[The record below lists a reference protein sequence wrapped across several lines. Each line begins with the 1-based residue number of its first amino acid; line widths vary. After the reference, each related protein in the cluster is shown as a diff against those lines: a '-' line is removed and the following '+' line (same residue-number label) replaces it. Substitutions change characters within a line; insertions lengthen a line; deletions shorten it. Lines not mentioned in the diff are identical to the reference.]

1 MVTTRSSKNSKI
13 TNFFEKKESEKKEE
27 KKEEKKINEKNKEK
41 KEEKKEKVKKE
52 VSSKKHK
59 NEEDNKK
66 SPVKENAFKKLK
78 PSNSVTTKKKE
89 DKPLLNPGLSKDFD
103 FESIDPKT
111 EMKIV
116 SYNVGSFNAS
126 LKKGFRDYLE
136 AENPDI
142 ICIQETKLNAPSHEI
157 SKKDYPYQYWTFSTV
172 KKGYSGCAVFS
183 KIKPIDVQY
192 GIGCPK
198 FDEEGRNLVLEFEKY
213 YLIATY
219 VPNAGNNL
227 VRLDFKQEYSAT
239 IEKFFNKLEE
249 KKPIIWA
256 GDLNVSHQKID
267 LAKPDTN
274 LRSAG
279 FTIEERTDFT
289 RILSSKPPR
298 IDTFRHFH
306 PKDQTYSYFS
316 YRFNCH
322 AKNIGW
328 RLDYFVVSEK
338 LLPQIKDSIIRTK
351 CYGASDHV
359 PICLIMKKE

>member
-1 MVTTRSSKNSKI
+1 MVTTRSSQNKKI
-13 TNFFEKKESEKKEE
+13 TNFFTKKETTEKPEE
-27 KKEEKKINEKNKEK
+27 KEKEK
-41 KEEKKEKVKKE
+41 KVETKTKKNTKEDKE
-52 VSSKKHK
+52 V
-59 NEEDNKK
+59 KK
-66 SPVKENAFKKLK
+66 SPQKASNKHSLNDEKESPVKTNAFKKLK
-78 PSNSVTTKKKE
+78 QTSSVKKE
-89 DKPLLNPGLSKDFD
+89 EKPLLNPGLDGSEFD
-103 FESIDPKT
+103 FEPIDTEK

-116 SYNVGSFNAS
+116 SYNVGSLNAS
-126 LKKGFRDYLE
+126 IKKGFKKYLE

-157 SKKDYPYQYWTFSTV
+157 SKKDYPYQYWTFSSV

-183 KIKPIDVQY
+183 KIKPLDVQY
-192 GIGCPK
+192 GIGAPK

-219 VPNAGNNL
+219 VPNAGNKL
-227 VRLDFKQEYSAT
+227 VRLDFKQEYNAT
-239 IEKFFNKLEE
+239 IEKFFKKLEE

-267 LAKPDTN
+267 LAKPDSN

-289 RILSSKPPR
+289 RILSSNPPR

-316 YRFNCH
+316 FRFNCH

-338 LLPQIKDSIIRTK
+338 LMPQIKDSIIRTK

-359 PICLIMKKE
+359 PICLIMKRD

>member
-1 MVTTRSSKNSKI
+1 MVSTRSSKNKKI
-13 TNFFEKKESEKKEE
+13 TNFFEKKEEKKVEKKEE
-27 KKEEKKINEKNKEK
+27 TKVGKKEKEK
-41 KEEKKEKVKKE
+41 KEAP
-52 VSSKKHK
+52 SKKHK
-59 NEEDNKK
+59 TEEDNQK

-78 PSNSVTTKKKE
+78 PSNSVKKE
-89 DKPLLNPGLSKDFD
+89 EKTLLNPGLGKDFD
-103 FESIDPKT
+103 FEPIDPEK

-116 SYNVGSFNAS
+116 SYNVGSLNAS
-126 LKKGFRDYLE
+126 LKKGFKNYLE

-183 KIKPIDVQY
+183 KIKPLDVQY
-192 GIGCPK
+192 GIGCAK
-198 FDEEGRNLVLEFEKY
+198 FDDEGRNLVLEFEKY

-239 IEKFFNKLEE
+239 IEKFFEKLEK

-267 LAKPDTN
+267 LAKPDSN

-279 FTIEERTDFT
+279 FTIEERTDFS

-338 LLPQIKDSIIRTK
+338 LLPQIKDSVIRTK

-359 PICLIMKKE
+359 PICLIMKRD

>member
-13 TNFFEKKESEKKEE
+13 TSFFAKKETDKKVEEDKEEIKEEE
-27 KKEEKKINEKNKEK
+27 KKEEKKG
-41 KEEKKEKVKKE
+41 
-52 VSSKKHK
+52 VSSKKRKIEDEKTSTNSTK
-59 NEEDNKK
+59 NIKK
-66 SPVKENAFKKLK
+66 A
-78 PSNSVTTKKKE
+78 TTATAATKNKKE
-89 DKPLLNPGLSKDFD
+89 DKALLNPTLGTD
-103 FESIDPKT
+103 FEFEPIDTEK

-116 SYNVGSFNAS
+116 SYNVGSLNAS
-126 LKKGFRDYLE
+126 LKKGFKNYLE

-142 ICIQETKLNAPSHEI
+142 ICIQETKVNAPTHDI

-183 KIKPIDVQY
+183 KIKPISVEY
-192 GIGCPK
+192 GIGCAK
-198 FDEEGRNLVLEFEKY
+198 FDEEGRNLVLEFENY

-219 VPNAGNNL
+219 VPNAGNKL

-256 GDLNVSHQKID
+256 GDLNVAHQKID
-267 LAKPDTN
+267 LAKPDSN

-279 FTIEERTDFT
+279 YTIEERTDFS

-306 PKDQTYSYFS
+306 PKDQIYSYFS

-328 RLDYFVVSEK
+328 
-338 LLPQIKDSIIRTK
+338 
-351 CYGASDHV
+351 
-359 PICLIMKKE
+359 

>member
-1 MVTTRSSKNSKI
+1 MVKLQISLQ
-13 TNFFEKKESEKKEE
+13 KKETEE
-27 KKEEKKINEKNKEK
+27 DIEENIEENKDEE
-41 KEEKKEKVKKE
+41 EEKKEKKVAKGNKRTNDKDE
-52 VSSKKHK
+52 NTATSP
-59 NEEDNKK
+59 NKK
-66 SPVKENAFKKLK
+66 IRKTTAKATKTETAT
-78 PSNSVTTKKKE
+78 TTKNKKE
-89 DKPLLNPGLSKDFD
+89 DKPLLNPTLGTD
-103 FESIDPKT
+103 FEFEPIDTEK

-116 SYNVGSFNAS
+116 SYNVGSLNAS
-126 LKKGFRDYLE
+126 LKKGFRNYLE

-142 ICIQETKLNAPSHEI
+142 ICIQETKVNAPTHDI
-157 SKKDYPYQYWTFSTV
+157 SKEDYPYQYWTFSTV

-183 KIKPIDVQY
+183 KIKPISVEY
-192 GIGCPK
+192 GIGCAK
-198 FDEEGRNLVLEFEKY
+198 FDEEGRNLVLEFENY

-219 VPNAGNNL
+219 VPNAGNKL

-256 GDLNVSHQKID
+256 GDLNVAHKKID
-267 LAKPDTN
+267 LAKPDSN

-279 FTIEERTDFT
+279 YTIEERTDFS
-289 RILSSKPPR
+289 RILSSTPPR

-306 PKDQTYSYFS
+306 PNDQIYSYFS

-338 LLPQIKDSIIRTK
+338 LLPQIKDSLIRSK

-359 PICLIMKKE
+359 PICLIMNRS